1 MVKLLKK
8 PKLELYNLAGLLRAF
23 NTCTVH
29 LHATWSIETLII
41 MLKLLSTGSKKG
53 VIKEIS
59 QGKLFVVIKHK
70 QCTARLW

>member
-1 MVKLLKK
+1 MCKTGRVSTYVRTLQSGWATK
-8 PKLELYNLAGLLRAF
+8 NF
-23 NTCTVH
+23 QHVVH

-41 MLKLLSTGSKKG
+41 MLMLLCTGSKNG

-70 QCTARLW
+70 Q